1 MIESIKRQFVKIL
14 RETADKVDASNTE
27 INEEQAIQVMSI
39 IAHEPISMEE
49 ASMELNVSRTKFN
62 NMINEGKVPKGR
74 KRIGFKE
81 KVWYKDE
88 LKALKNS

>member
-1 MIESIKRQFVKIL
+1 MIESIKKSFTKIL
-14 RETADKVDASNTE
+14 RETADKIDADNTN
-27 INEEQAIQVMSI
+27 INEEQAIQIMSI

-81 KVWYKDE
+81 KVWYRDE
-88 LKALKNS
+88 IKNIKIK